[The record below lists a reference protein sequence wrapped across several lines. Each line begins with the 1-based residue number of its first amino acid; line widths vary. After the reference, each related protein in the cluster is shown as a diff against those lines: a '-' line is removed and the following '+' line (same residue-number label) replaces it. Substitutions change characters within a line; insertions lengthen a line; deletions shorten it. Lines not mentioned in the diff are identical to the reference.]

1 MGFGNIELHIPLQVE
16 RNTIVF
22 PMKKQCLP
30 IVLRALVPVFATL
43 SCVAPATPKV
53 AGLAPDH
60 ALASQ
65 VFDQVNDYRKSE
77 GSGPLL
83 GHPALNRMAE
93 QHSEYMRV
101 NRGKFNL
108 DGKNISHMGSEG
120 RAVEAMRMY
129 HFISFSENVA
139 SAPKANSGPKSA
151 ANLVSL
157 WVHSPDHEAA
167 MKNPEYTHTGVGIV
181 IDADGTIF
189 ATQLFGTL
197 TNSPMNDR
205 LRFNGF

>member
-1 MGFGNIELHIPLQVE
+1 
-16 RNTIVF
+16 
-22 PMKKQCLP
+22 MKKQRLP
-30 IVLRALVPVFATL
+30 IILSALVPVFATL
-43 SCVAPATPKV
+43 SCVAPSNLKV
-53 AGLAPDH
+53 AALAPDH
-60 ALASQ
+60 VLASQ
-65 VFDQVNDYRKSE
+65 VFDQVNNYRKSK

-93 QHSEYMRV
+93 QHSEYMRE

-120 RAVEAMRMY
+120 RALAAMRMY
-129 HFISFSENVA
+129 HFTSTSENVA
-139 SAPKANSGPKSA
+139 ATPKASSVPQSA
-151 ANLVSL
+151 ANLVTL

-181 IDADGTIF
+181 TDSDGTIF

-205 LRFNGF
+205 MRYNGF